1 VIKVQLI
8 GSQSSLVFPDGTS
21 FYLTDHDLLIIE
33 GADGSDIGAVSQW
46 LSVQIDSSDGR
57 GSSIGQ

>member
-8 GSQSSLVFPDGTS
+8 GSQDQLIFPYGTS

-33 GADGSDIGAVSQW
+33 NIDGDDIGAVSQW
-46 LSVQIDSSDGR
+46 SSVQIDSSDGR
-57 GSSIGQ
+57 ESSTGQ